1 MDYTNNHEAN
11 QHPDTSNFLFLER
24 MYGNVAGTSRYSEY
38 ESDTEGLYC
47 TSSNT
52 EEANIG
58 KQRRLLGSEV
68 FSEIAALL
76 STNPTLDGLE
86 QLGSRQL
93 KSDEHKDV
101 WVLDFEDEVKVVST
115 FHRV

>member
-11 QHPDTSNFLFLER
+11 QHPDISNFLFLEQ

-52 EEANIG
+52 EEVNIG
-58 KQRRLLGSEV
+58 KQRRLGSDA
-68 FSEIAALL
+68 FSEIATLL
-76 STNPTLDGLE
+76 STNPTLDGL
-86 QLGSRQL
+86 GRQL
-93 KSDEHKDV
+93 ERDEHKDV
-101 WVLDFEDEVKVVST
+101 WVLDFDVGVKVVST
-115 FHRV
+115 IHRL

>member
-11 QHPDTSNFLFLER
+11 QHPDTSNFLFLEQ

-38 ESDTEGLYC
+38 ESDTEGLHC

-52 EEANIG
+52 EEANI
-58 KQRRLLGSEV
+58 RRLGSEA
-68 FSEIAALL
+68 FSEIAKIL

-101 WVLDFEDEVKVVST
+101 WVLDFDDEVKVVST
-115 FHRV
+115 FHNV

>member
-11 QHPDTSNFLFLER
+11 QHPDTSNFLFLEQ

-38 ESDTEGLYC
+38 ESGTEGLHC

-52 EEANIG
+52 EEATNG
-58 KQRRLLGSEV
+58 NKQRRLGSDV
-68 FSEIAALL
+68 FSEIATLL

-93 KSDEHKDV
+93 MRDEHKDV
-101 WVLDFEDEVKVVST
+101 WVLDFDDGVKVVST
-115 FHRV
+115 FHRL

>member
-1 MDYTNNHEAN
+1 
-11 QHPDTSNFLFLER
+11 

-38 ESDTEGLYC
+38 ESGTEGLYC
-47 TSSNT
+47 TRT
-52 EEANIG
+52 EEAG
-58 KQRRLLGSEV
+58 KQRRLDSDG
-68 FSEIAALL
+68 FSEIATLL

-101 WVLDFEDEVKVVST
+101 WVLDFDDEVKVVST